1 MSQRS
6 ISIDYLKC
14 LLAIGVVVAHSL
26 LIHMDLQEWSYLL
39 GMSVLRSLV
48 PAFSVVSGY
57 CFFFTR
63 SRGRSRRWLAWLVLA
78 YAFWTLFYV
87 PIWLKP
93 YSTLHEVVIAV
104 VFGTMHLWYIAGL
117 IVAAVLIMGFL
128 RLGEITRSGLWPMML
143 AALLLFLLG
152 QAMSF
157 WVFFT
162 QSAMPLE
169 FQRNGLTVIFPFA
182 AIGYALAVWVARNG
196 RDRLPRLG
204 LLWLAVAVL
213 FGGRLIEAVFA
224 LRTYGLSLSVLP
236 EMPVLA
242 ILAPVLLFLAFLRTD
257 LPEVNVNLS
266 NWSSSI
272 YFLHIFVI
280 LFLRHFF
287 GIDSLAIYMVMGI
300 CVPVL
305 ALMCWDHVRPVVFR
319 LLGRQ
324 GRSAAGGG
332 GPARQTLR
340 PDQI

>member
-26 LIHMDLQEWSYLL
+26 LIHMDLREWSYLL

-48 PAFSVVSGY
+48 PAFSVVSGF

-63 SRGRSRRWLAWLVLA
+63 SRGKSRKWLAGLVLA

-93 YSTLHEVVIAV
+93 YSTLHEVLIAV

-128 RLGEITRSGLWPMML
+128 RLGEITRSGLWPMLL
-143 AALLLFLLG
+143 AALVLYLLG

-157 WVFFT
+157 WAFFA
-162 QSAMPLE
+162 QSDMPLE
-169 FQRNGLTVIFPFA
+169 YQRNGLTVIFPFA

-213 FGGRLIEAVFA
+213 FGARLVEAMIV
-224 LRTYGLSLSVLP
+224 LRLHGLSLSVLP
-236 EMPVLA
+236 EMPLLA
-242 ILAPVLLFLAFLRTD
+242 ILAPVLLFLAFLRAD

-287 GIDSLAIYMVMGI
+287 GIDDVVIYVAAGVSL
-300 CVPVL
+300 PVI
-305 ALMCWDHVRPVVFR
+305 ALMCWDRMKPVLFR
-319 LLGRQ
+319 LLGRHD
-324 GRSAAGGG
+324 RPAAGG